1 MGFCRRSSHHADRDG
16 ETIRVRLVYLD
27 HRQLMRLK
35 DYGVATGRT
44 ADLVVLDATD
54 PEMAVAELVP
64 VLYAFKR
71 GRRTFTRAPAQLHRP
86 Q

>member
-1 MGFCRRSSHHADRDG
+1 
-16 ETIRVRLVYLD
+16 
-27 HRQLMRLK
+27 MRLK

-86 Q
+86 R